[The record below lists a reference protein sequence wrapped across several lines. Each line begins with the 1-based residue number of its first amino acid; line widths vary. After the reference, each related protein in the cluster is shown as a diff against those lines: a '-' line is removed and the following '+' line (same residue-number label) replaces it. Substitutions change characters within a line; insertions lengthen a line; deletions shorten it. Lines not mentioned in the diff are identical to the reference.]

1 MVLAHKALYEHV
13 HVDFV
18 GAITINWRQII
29 HNVVRITG
37 EHSLVKQCG
46 LDLVIWL
53 VYILSVS
60 H

>member
-1 MVLAHKALYEHV
+1 MVLALKALYEHV

-18 GAITINWRQII
+18 GAIIMLMLI
-29 HNVVRITG
+29 HNVVHITG

-46 LDLVIWL
+46 FDLVEWL